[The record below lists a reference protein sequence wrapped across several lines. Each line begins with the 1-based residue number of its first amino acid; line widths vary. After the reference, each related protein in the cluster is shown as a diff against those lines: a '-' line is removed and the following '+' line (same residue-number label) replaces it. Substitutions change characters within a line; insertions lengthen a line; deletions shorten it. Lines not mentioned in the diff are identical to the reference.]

1 MQDIQFNNYVKY
13 DRFETPESESS
24 KRKKATRACFHCQKA
39 HLTCDDSRPCQRCI
53 KRGLAQTCT
62 DAVRKRAKYLQGNT
76 SDNNNSTTSTSSSS
90 STVTAPS
97 TDLFTNNSFS
107 VDTMGDHHQQSSQQ
121 QSMGFVDANQLL
133 NFSLGDL
140 GFGSESAGLE
150 YGFIGN
156 MLQNPLDPSS
166 LNDVNNPPSA
176 AMNLANSSTALLP
189 PNANNN
195 NNGFSSSPSSST
207 LFTLSNNGQPTSQTP
222 YMAPQGLSLFPMS
235 QTVAFAPGANPLAN
249 TQLPHQEVTTPT
261 NTNTTITTP
270 TSTPNSTTISVSS
283 SSTNKKNSNN
293 KNDNKN
299 SGNNKDNEQQRSS
312 STSSSSSKQQFAA
325 IQQKSPNNF
334 TITTTPVASSPTSQS
349 NISPSSSPSATKR
362 HNASISSAG
371 SNGIVPRRKLNTPE
385 TVYLGVRRPF
395 NYAEGFHYLIEYV
408 KEKMSREDLMRI
420 SRALALFRPSFL
432 ALIMNLNEE
441 DLVFME
447 KCIQRT
453 LLEYEKLISFS
464 GTPTVV
470 WRRTGEVCLVGK
482 EFLLLTQWPRDT
494 LLNKKTYIYE
504 LMDNRSAVEYWEKF
518 STHAFDNTDKSC
530 TYSCILKT
538 PSQKAVPCTFCFT
551 IKRDIF
557 DLPSVIVGNFLP
569 ILS

>member
-39 HLTCDDSRPCQRCI
+39 HLTCDDSRPCQRCV
-53 KRGLAQTCT
+53 KRGLAPTCT
-62 DAVRKRAKYLQGNT
+62 DAVRKRAKYLQENAADSNSSSSNNDNNT
-76 SDNNNSTTSTSSSS
+76 SSSTSSS
-90 STVTAPS
+90 APT
-97 TDLFTNNSFS
+97 TDNLFTTSSFS
-107 VDTMGDHHQQSSQQ
+107 VDAMGDQQQQPQQQDQQQQQ
-121 QSMGFVDANQLL
+121 QSMGFVDANQFL

-166 LNDVNNPPSA
+166 LNDANPPSA
-176 AMNLANSSTALLP
+176 AMNLANSTTALLP
-189 PNANNN
+189 SNGNDYATSAN
-195 NNGFSSSPSSST
+195 
-207 LFTLSNNGQPTSQTP
+207 LFALSNGQQTTTS
-222 YMAPQGLSLFPMS
+222 YLAPQGLSLFPMS
-235 QTVAFAPGANPLAN
+235 ATVAFAPGANPLAN
-249 TQLPHQEVTTPT
+249 TQLPSQEQQQQTPPPISTSPAIAASPLTT
-261 NTNTTITTP
+261 TTTT
-270 TSTPNSTTISVSS
+270 TGSNNNKNNSNS
-283 SSTNKKNSNN
+283 SSTINNS
-293 KNDNKN
+293 NKN
-299 SGNNKDNEQQRSS
+299 SKKHVVRNNNTSNSGSS
-312 STSSSSSKQQFAA
+312 SDSEQRPSPQRFAPMK
-325 IQQKSPNNF
+325 QQKSPNNL
-334 TITTTPVASSPTSQS
+334 TITSTPVASTASSSPPAV
-349 NISPSSSPSATKR
+349 SPSSSPSAPKR
-362 HNASISSAG
+362 HNASISSTG

-408 KEKMSREDLMRI
+408 KERMSREDLMRI
-420 SRALALFRPSFL
+420 SRALAVFRPSFL

-494 LLNKKTYIYE
+494 LLSKKTYIYE
-504 LMDNRSAVEYWEKF
+504 VI
-518 STHAFDNTDKSC
+518 TDTRREWIHVSG
-530 TYSCILKT
+530 
-538 PSQKAVPCTFCFT
+538 QKR
-551 IKRDIF
+551 KKD
-557 DLPSVIVGNFLP
+557 G
-569 ILS
+569 